1 MGSALMEFICAAL
14 SREFKLS
21 CAYLRWRRVSRMTAA
36 LITNI
41 NNGAMLFEQASF
53 DPANGGA
60 SNTQKNSN
68 LMQ

>member
-1 MGSALMEFICAAL
+1 
-14 SREFKLS
+14 
-21 CAYLRWRRVSRMTAA
+21 MTAA